1 MKEFVILESTLLKR
15 EENRRKW
22 KQMPSESLR
31 QTTGNLITQKWAFI
45 FVEET
50 NFIDTDVEL
59 ELKENED
66 ITQTK
71 NEAM

>member
-1 MKEFVILESTLLKR
+1 
-15 EENRRKW
+15 
-22 KQMPSESLR
+22 
-31 QTTGNLITQKWAFI
+31 
-45 FVEET
+45 VEET

>member
-1 MKEFVILESTLLKR
+1 MH
-15 EENRRKW
+15 
-22 KQMPSESLR
+22 QA
-31 QTTGNLITQKWAFI
+31 TGNLITQKGASI

-50 NFIDTDVEL
+50 NFIDRDVEL